1 MNESQEA
8 IGSRLVVGCGYLGR
22 RVAARWLA
30 RGERVIG
37 TTRSAVRAA
46 ELAAAG
52 IEPVVIDVTAPA
64 PGWTAVLARIG
75 RPRSILWSVGFDRT
89 TGVSSRDVHV
99 GGLEKLL
106 DALAGIGGTP
116 PVRVILSSSTGVWG
130 DQAGG
135 LVDEST
141 PPAPSREAGRVLVE
155 AEALLAHHPAGQGTA
170 LRFAGLYGPDRLPRL
185 ADLQAGR
192 PLAADPDSWL
202 NLIHIDDAAAVVEAV
217 AEAAA
222 PRPLYVVADGRPIR
236 RRDWY
241 ARLAELSDSPPPSWA
256 ADAPRTRGGDKR
268 VDAALVWADLGRP
281 PHYPDA
287 LAALPELLRAG

>member
-1 MNESQEA
+1 MHASQQA
-8 IGSRLVVGCGYLGR
+8 ARPRLIVGCGYLGR

-30 RGERVIG
+30 GGERVVG

-46 ELAAAG
+46 ELAASG
-52 IEPVVIDVTAPA
+52 VEPVVIDVTAPDWA
-64 PGWTAVLARIG
+64 AVLARVG
-75 RPRSILWSVGFDRT
+75 HPQSILWSVGFDRT
-89 TGVSSRDVHV
+89 AGISSRDIHV
-99 GGLEKLL
+99 AGLEKLL
-106 DALAGIGGTP
+106 DALASTGSTP
-116 PVRVILSSSTGVWG
+116 PARVIFSSSTGVWG

-141 PPAPSREAGRVLVE
+141 PPMPSREAGRVLVE
-155 AEALLAHHPAGQGTA
+155 AEALLAAHPACRGTA
-170 LRFAGLYGPDRLPRL
+170 LRFAGLYGPNRLPRL

-217 AEAAA
+217 AEAAE

-241 ARLAELSDSPPPSWA
+241 TRLAELSHSPPPTWA
-256 ADAPRTRGGDKR
+256 ADAPRARGGDKR
-268 VDAALVWADLGRP
+268 VDAAVVWADLGRAP
-281 PHYPDA
+281 RYPDA
-287 LAALPELLRAG
+287 LAALPSLLRAG